1 MNHLCRLSVIST
13 KRPPRDARPLW
24 DRHDPA
30 RPSPG
35 AKTTQRLC
43 DVVALATAAAFAVP
57 VGELISATRRTAY
70 VAFARQSAMYLAHV
84 AFEIS
89 YSDVGRCFGRDR
101 TTAAYA
107 CSLVEDRREDPA
119 VDSVLASLE
128 NACRA
133 LSCRPLAAARPG
145 ERT

>member
-1 MNHLCRLSVIST
+1 MPALAVN
-13 KRPPRDARPLW
+13 PPSKSPPPTPQPCPDTGAAR
-24 DRHDPA
+24 
-30 RPSPG
+30 
-35 AKTTQRLC
+35 RLC
-43 DVVALATAAAFAVP
+43 DLAALATAAAFAVP
-57 VGELISATRRTAY
+57 VCELRAATRRAPY